1 MRYVI
6 LIVLQF
12 MVLAGFAQQIPI
24 SQYMHHGLPLNPAIA
39 GSVGAMSI
47 SATSREQWTGFEGA
61 PSTQIISAHSPFF
74 SDTFSAVVLIT
85 NDRIGV
91 TRTTT
96 STLMGSYRLKVLT
109 GNLHFG
115 LRGGIEQAHNSWSEV
130 RTTDNQDILFANDD
144 RSVLP
149 VIGTGVYYYN
159 STFYCSFS
167 APSLLNKVYRDG
179 GYVAE
184 FDILKIRPYF
194 NTGLNLQINDAWML
208 RPSTLIY
215 KNQSDYVKMDINMLL
230 AYNKQ
235 IEFGLSSRSTETF
248 VGMLRYWVKPQFSI
262 AYSYDMERVALS
274 KYSRGSHELT
284 LRYDMIYNRQ
294 INNPRFF

>member
-1 MRYVI
+1 MRY
-6 LIVLQF
+6 LIVIMLQF
-12 MVLAGFAQQIPI
+12 FSLFGLAQQIPI

-39 GSVGAMSI
+39 GSAGAMSI

-74 SDTFSAVVLIT
+74 SNTIGAGVLIT

-96 STLMGSYRLKVLT
+96 ATIMGSYRLKVLT
-109 GNLHFG
+109 GSLNFG
-115 LRGGIEQAHNSWSEV
+115 LRGGIEQGHNSWTDV
-130 RTTDNQDILFANDD
+130 RTTDNEDLLFANDD

-149 VIGTGVYYYN
+149 VIGAGVYYYN
-159 STFYCSFS
+159 STFYFSLS
-167 APSLLNKVYRDG
+167 APSLLNKVYREGQYFAD
-179 GYVAE
+179 
-184 FDILKIRPYF
+184 FDLLSVRPYF
-194 NTGLNLQINDAWML
+194 NTGLNLQVNEMWML

-215 KNQSDYVKMDINMLL
+215 KSQSDYIKMDINMLL
-230 AYNKQ
+230 VYNKQ

-248 VGMLRYWVKPQFSI
+248 VGMLRYWINPQFSI

-294 INNPRFF
+294 VNNPRFF